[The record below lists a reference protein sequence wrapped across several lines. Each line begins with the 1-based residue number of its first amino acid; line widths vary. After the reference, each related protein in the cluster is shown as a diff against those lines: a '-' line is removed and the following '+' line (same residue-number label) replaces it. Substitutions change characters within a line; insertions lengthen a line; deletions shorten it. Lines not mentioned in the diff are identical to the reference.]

1 VQVLL
6 TAHSAMNYVRES
18 DQALNYGLAGD
29 LAQVFA
35 PFLADSLDYA
45 SIEHSI
51 HELMV
56 MNPRVEIYLIDEGGD
71 LLAYFADPASMK
83 RMSVDMGPVDTFLT
97 RETDK
102 HLPLYGDDPKSLA
115 GRKPFSAA
123 PVTIGGEQP
132 GYVYVI
138 LGGQQYDSAAEM
150 IRGSYIVGTSARAL
164 ALVVICTAIVGLILF
179 ALVTRRLGRLTA
191 VLERFEA
198 GDIDQRCDVDS
209 QDEIGRLGATFNRM
223 ADTIVSNMQKLE
235 ETDRL
240 RRELIAN
247 VSHDLRSPLAS
258 MQGYLETVL
267 IKEETLSASE
277 RRRYLETILANTKLL
292 GKLIEELFELSKLDT
307 KQVSPERETFSIAEL
322 AQDVVLMY
330 QPHAEKLGIELTTEF
345 APDLPLVSADI
356 GMVERVLSNLID
368 NALRYTQQGGRACIR
383 VARDG
388 DRVNVAVVDNG
399 RGITPED
406 LPHIFDRFYRAGKN
420 DTRRTS
426 GTGLGLAIASKI
438 IEAHGDRIEVV
449 STPGEGSTFSF
460 ELSVDERA
468 AVPSFAV

>member
-1 VQVLL
+1 MRKLFGSLYGRIALVFLALILVLGVVQVLL

-209 QDEIGRLGATFNRM
+209 QDEIGRLGANF
-223 ADTIVSNMQKLE
+223 
-235 ETDRL
+235 DRL
-240 RRELIAN
+240 MDR
-247 VSHDLRSPLAS
+247 
-258 MQGYLETVL
+258 LEQQQT
-267 IKEETLSASE
+267 ERLS
-277 RRRYLETILANTKLL
+277 
-292 GKLIEELFELSKLDT
+292 
-307 KQVSPERETFSIAEL
+307 
-322 AQDVVLMY
+322 
-330 QPHAEKLGIELTTEF
+330 
-345 APDLPLVSADI
+345 
-356 GMVERVLSNLID
+356 
-368 NALRYTQQGGRACIR
+368 
-383 VARDG
+383 
-388 DRVNVAVVDNG
+388 
-399 RGITPED
+399 
-406 LPHIFDRFYRAGKN
+406 
-420 DTRRTS
+420 
-426 GTGLGLAIASKI
+426 
-438 IEAHGDRIEVV
+438 
-449 STPGEGSTFSF
+449 
-460 ELSVDERA
+460 
-468 AVPSFAV
+468 